1 MSFLLHDRI
10 QETTASTGTGDV
22 SLDGPV
28 AGFRAFST
36 RYSVGDTL
44 YYAIYA
50 VDNNGVPSGAWEV
63 GVGTYSAANTLS
75 RTSVLES
82 SYADALIS
90 FTAGTKR
97 VMVAMPA
104 LQGRSIRERLN
115 APRTY
120 YVRSDGSD
128 NNTGL
133 ADTSGGAFEDIGY
146 AVTLVAKTL
155 DLNGQTVTI
164 QVGAGTRT
172 SSLQLHYKI
181 NGFIRIIGDETT
193 PSNCTMSVSVNSCV
207 VARDGVQGY
216 FVGGFKFITTGW
228 GYGVQADGP
237 ATEVSTGIVEY
248 GTCVSGHIYSGR
260 GASVVVG
267 DDYTISGGA
276 PTHVEATA
284 GGAVD
289 VSDYIGAL
297 SGTPAFG
304 TAFFSAS
311 SLARIDINGGLFTG
325 SATGVRFAVSSNAVI
340 DTHGEAGTFLPGSS
354 AGTETTGGVYV

>member
-1 MSFLLHDRI
+1 MPFLLHDRI

-50 VDNNGVPSGAWEV
+50 VDSNGVPSGAWET
-63 GVGTYSAANTLS
+63 GIGTYSATDTLS

-104 LQGRSIRERLN
+104 LQGGSIRERLN

-128 NNTGL
+128 NNTGV
-133 ADTSGGAFEDIGY
+133 ADTPTGAFETIWY
-146 AVTLVAKTL
+146 AVTFVTTTL
-155 DLNGQTVTI
+155 DLNGQDVTI
-164 QVGAGTRT
+164 QVGAGTQA
-172 SSLQLHYKI
+172 SSLQLQYKH
-181 NGFIRIIGDETT
+181 NGRILIIGDETT
-193 PSNCTMSVSVNSCV
+193 PANCTMSVSGDSCV
-207 VARDGVQGY
+207 WARDGVQGY
-216 FVGGFKFITTGW
+216 FVSGFKFTTTGW

-237 ATEVSTGIVEY
+237 NTEIFFGSVEY
-248 GTCVSGHIYSGR
+248 GACASGHIYAGR
-260 GASVVVG
+260 GASVVG
-267 DDYTISGGA
+267 NSDYTISGGA

-289 VSDYIGAL
+289 VAYFIGTL

-311 SLARIDINGGLFTG
+311 SLARIDINEG
-325 SATGVRFAVSSNAVI
+325 SFSGAATGVRFAVSSNAVI
-340 DTHGEAGTFLPGSS
+340 DTHGEADTFLPGSS